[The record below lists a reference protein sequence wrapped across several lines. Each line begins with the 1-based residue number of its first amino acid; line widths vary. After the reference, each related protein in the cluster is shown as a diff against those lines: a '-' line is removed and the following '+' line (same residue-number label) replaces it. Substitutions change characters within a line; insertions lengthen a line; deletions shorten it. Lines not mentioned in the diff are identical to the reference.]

1 MNLSFGEK
9 IKDARKSKNLTQ
21 KQLAEKIGA
30 KHNSVSDWENDKN
43 RPDAATIELLCK
55 ALDITPNYLLDASSG
70 EYTPAEKKIIE
81 KYRFISEYSPEGA
94 ATVGYILNRE
104 YQIAQDRKM
113 QTFSMPSLPAE
124 DLAAIGQALQKLE
137 LRKAK

>member
-43 RPDAATIELLCK
+43 RPDAATIEILCK
-55 ALDITPNYLLDASSG
+55 VLNITPNYLLDTSPG
-70 EYTPAEKKIIE
+70 EYTPAEKNLIE

-113 QTFSMPSLPAE
+113 QIFSMPSLPAE
-124 DLAAIGQALQKLE
+124 DLAAIEQALQKLE

>member
-1 MNLSFGEK
+1 MNLTFGEK

-43 RPDAATIELLCK
+43 RPDAATIEFLCK
-55 ALDITPNYLLDASSG
+55 ALDITPNYLLDASPG
-70 EYTPAEKKIIE
+70 EYSPAEKTIIE

-94 ATVGYILNRE
+94 AAVGYILNHE
-104 YQIAQDRKM
+104 YQLALDRKR
-113 QTFSMPSLPAE
+113 QAVPIPSLPAE
-124 DLAAIGQALQKLE
+124 DLAAIERAMQKFDI
-137 LRKAK
+137 RKAR

>member
-9 IKDARKSKNLTQ
+9 IRDARKSKNLTQ

-43 RPDAATIELLCK
+43 RPDAATIEMLCRI
-55 ALDITPNYLLDASSG
+55 LDITPNYLLDAVSG
-70 EYTPAEKKIIE
+70 EYTPAEKTIIE

-104 YQIAQDRKM
+104 YQIARDRKM
-113 QTFSMPSLPAE
+113 QTLSMPSLPAE
-124 DLAAIGQALQKLE
+124 DLAAIEQALQKLE

>member
-43 RPDAATIELLCK
+43 RPDAATIEILCK
-55 ALDITPNYLLDASSG
+55 VLNITPNYLLDTSPG
-70 EYTPAEKKIIE
+70 EYTPAEKTLIE

-104 YQIAQDRKM
+104 YQIAMERRQ
-113 QTFSMPSLPAE
+113 QAIPEPSLPKE
-124 DLAAIGQALQKLE
+124 DLAAIERAMQKFGIK
-137 LRKAK
+137 RAR

>member
-1 MNLSFGEK
+1 MNLTFGEK
-9 IKDARKSKNLTQ
+9 IKDARKTKNLTQ

-43 RPDAATIELLCK
+43 MPDAVTIEFLCK

-70 EYTPAEKKIIE
+70 EYTPAEKAIIE

-94 ATVGYILNRE
+94 ATVGYILDRE
-104 YQIAQDRKM
+104 YRIAQDRKRLAVPI
-113 QTFSMPSLPAE
+113 PSLPKE
-124 DLAAIGQALQKLE
+124 DLAAIERAMQKFDI
-137 LRKAK
+137 RKAK

>member
-1 MNLSFGEK
+1 MNLTFGEK

-21 KQLAEKIGA
+21 KQLAQQIDA

-43 RPDAATIELLCK
+43 RPDAATIEILCK
-55 ALDITPNYLLDASSG
+55 VLNITPNYLLDTSPG
-70 EYTPAEKKIIE
+70 EYTPAEKTLIE

>member
-43 RPDAATIELLCK
+43 RPDAATIEILCK
-55 ALDITPNYLLDASSG
+55 VLNITPNYLLDTSPG
-70 EYTPAEKKIIE
+70 EYTPAEKNIIE

-94 ATVGYILNRE
+94 ATVGYILNRV

-113 QTFSMPSLPAE
+113 QIFSMPSLPAE
-124 DLAAIGQALQKLE
+124 DLAAIEQALQKLE

>member
-1 MNLSFGEK
+1 MNLTFGEK

-21 KQLAEKIGA
+21 KQLAQQIDA

-81 KYRFISEYSPEGA
+81 KYRFISAYSPEGA

-104 YQIAQDRKM
+104 YQIAMERRQ
-113 QTFSMPSLPAE
+113 QAIPEPSLPKE
-124 DLAAIGQALQKLE
+124 DLAAIERAMQKFGIK
-137 LRKAK
+137 RAR

>member
-43 RPDAATIELLCK
+43 RPDAATIEILCK
-55 ALDITPNYLLDASSG
+55 VLNITPNYLLDTSPG
-70 EYTPAEKKIIE
+70 EYTPAEKTLIE

>member
-43 RPDAATIELLCK
+43 RPDAATIEILCK
-55 ALDITPNYLLDASSG
+55 VLNITPNYLLDTSPG
-70 EYTPAEKKIIE
+70 EYTPAEKTLIE
-81 KYRFISEYSPEGA
+81 KYRFISEYSLDGA
-94 ATVGYILNRE
+94 STVGYILNRE

>member
-1 MNLSFGEK
+1 MKLTFGEK
-9 IKDARKSKNLTQ
+9 IRDARKSKNLTQ
-21 KQLAEKIGA
+21 KQLAGKIGA
-30 KHNSVSDWENDKN
+30 KHNSISDWENDKN
-43 RPDAATIELLCK
+43 RPDADTIELLCRV
-55 ALDITPNYLLDASSG
+55 LNITPNYLLDTSPG
-70 EYTPAEKKIIE
+70 EYTPAEKTLIE

>member
-43 RPDAATIELLCK
+43 RPDAATIEILCK
-55 ALDITPNYLLDASSG
+55 VLNITPNYLLDTSPG
-70 EYTPAEKKIIE
+70 EYTPAEKNLIE

-113 QTFSMPSLPAE
+113 QIFSMPSLPAE

>member
-1 MNLSFGEK
+1 MSLTFGEK

-43 RPDAATIELLCK
+43 RPDAATIEILCRV
-55 ALDITPNYLLDASSG
+55 LDITPNYLLDTSPG
-70 EYTPAEKKIIE
+70 EYTPAEKTIIE
-81 KYRFISEYSPEGA
+81 KYRFISEYSPEGT

-104 YQIAQDRKM
+104 YQIALERKR
-113 QTFSMPSLPAE
+113 QTVPMPSLPAE
-124 DLAAIGQALQKLE
+124 DLAAIECAMQKFNI
-137 LRKAK
+137 RKAR

>member
-43 RPDAATIELLCK
+43 RPDAATIEILCK
-55 ALDITPNYLLDASSG
+55 VLNITPNYLLDTSPG
-70 EYTPAEKKIIE
+70 EYTPAEKNIIE

-113 QTFSMPSLPAE
+113 QIFSMPSLPAE
-124 DLAAIGQALQKLE
+124 DLAAIEQALQKLE

>member
-1 MNLSFGEK
+1 MNLTFGEK

-21 KQLAEKIGA
+21 KQLAQQIDA

-104 YQIAQDRKM
+104 YQIAMESWCD
-113 QTFSMPSLPAE
+113 
-124 DLAAIGQALQKLE
+124 
-137 LRKAK
+137 